1 MFGVTELWLFVV
13 SGIMLNLIPGP
24 DSLYVIGRSAGQGFR
39 AGSVGAFGIGAGT
52 LVHVFAAAFG
62 LSAILATSAMA
73 FTVVKVIGCI
83 YLLYIGF
90 TMLLSKSKAVNMDT
104 AIVESTE
111 GVDAKRVESKNTS
124 LSNIF
129 FQGFLTNV
137 LNPKVAL
144 FFLAFVPQFIAMD
157 YPNKALSFIFLGVI
171 FNINAMIWCHLL
183 AWSSSSIGGK
193 LKHNQRL
200 TTYLTKFTGA
210 LFLFF
215 GIKLAMSKQV

>member
-1 MFGVTELWLFVV
+1 MFGVTELWLFVL
-13 SGIMLNLIPGP
+13 SGVMLNLIPGP
-24 DSLYVIGRSAGQGFR
+24 DSLYVIGRSAKQGFR

-90 TMLLSKSKAVNMDT
+90 SMLLSKSKAAD
-104 AIVESTE
+104 
-111 GVDAKRVESKNTS
+111 VDAVNLDSKNTS
-124 LSNIF
+124 LSQIF

-157 YPNKALSFIFLGVI
+157 
-171 FNINAMIWCHLL
+171 
-183 AWSSSSIGGK
+183 
-193 LKHNQRL
+193 
-200 TTYLTKFTGA
+200 
-210 LFLFF
+210 
-215 GIKLAMSKQV
+215 

>member
-52 LVHVFAAAFG
+52 LVHIFAAAFG

-90 TMLLSKSKAVNMDT
+90 SMLLSKSKTVN
-104 AIVESTE
+104 
-111 GVDAKRVESKNTS
+111 VDDSIAENKNTS

-157 YPNKALSFIFLGVI
+157 YPDKAMSFIFLGVI
-171 FNINAMIWCHLL
+171 FNINAMIWCHIL
-183 AWSSSSIGGK
+183 AWSSSSISGK
-193 LKHNQRL
+193 VKHNQRL

-215 GIKLAMSKQV
+215 GIKLAMSKQG

>member
-73 FTVVKVIGCI
+73 FTVVKIIGCI

-90 TMLLSKSKAVNMDT
+90 SMLLSKDKAV
-104 AIVESTE
+104 
-111 GVDAKRVESKNTS
+111 GVDTEIVESKNTS

-200 TTYLTKFTGA
+200 TTYLTKFTGG

>member
-52 LVHVFAAAFG
+52 LVHILAAAFG

-90 TMLLSKSKAVNMDT
+90 SMLLSKNKVANADIEASAEN
-104 AIVESTE
+104 
-111 GVDAKRVESKNTS
+111 KNTP

-157 YPNKALSFIFLGVI
+157 YPDKAMSFIFLGVI
-171 FNINAMIWCHLL
+171 FNINAMIWCHIL
-183 AWSSSSIGGK
+183 AWSSSSISGK
-193 LKHNQRL
+193 VKHNQRL
-200 TTYLTKFTGA
+200 TTYLTTYLTKLTGG

-215 GIKLAMSKQV
+215 GVKLAMSKQG

>member
-1 MFGVTELWLFVV
+1 MFGVTELWLFVL
-13 SGIMLNLIPGP
+13 SGVMLNLIPGP

-90 TMLLSKSKAVNMDT
+90 SMLLSKSKAAD
-104 AIVESTE
+104 
-111 GVDAKRVESKNTS
+111 VDAIKVDSKNTS
-124 LSNIF
+124 LSQIF

-157 YPNKALSFIFLGVI
+157 YPHKAMSFIFLGII

-193 LKHNQRL
+193 LKNNQRL

-215 GIKLAMSKQV
+215 GIKLALSKQS

>member
-1 MFGVTELWLFVV
+1 MFGVTELWLFVL
-13 SGIMLNLIPGP
+13 SGVMLNLIPGP
-24 DSLYVIGRSAGQGFR
+24 DSLYVIGRSAKQGFR

-90 TMLLSKSKAVNMDT
+90 SMLLSKSKAAD
-104 AIVESTE
+104 
-111 GVDAKRVESKNTS
+111 VDAVNLDSKNTS
-124 LSNIF
+124 LSQIF

-157 YPNKALSFIFLGVI
+157 YPHKAMSFIFLGII
-171 FNINAMIWCHLL
+171 FNINAMIWCHIL
-183 AWSSSSIGGK
+183 AWTSSSIGGK

-200 TTYLTKFTGA
+200 TVYLTKFTGG

-215 GIKLAMSKQV
+215 GIKLALSKQA

>member
-90 TMLLSKSKAVNMDT
+90 SMLLSKGKAIDVDT
-104 AIVESTE
+104 GI
-111 GVDAKRVESKNTS
+111 VESKNTP

-200 TTYLTKFTGA
+200 TTYLTKFTGG